1 MHLRLVRGF
10 DRANRRHGGAGGGE
24 ALEGRP
30 EGGTGGR
37 WRGRRPGAA
46 AILLAV
52 LTVASLL
59 LTACGGA
66 PAASG
71 EAGSSGGTATG
82 SASGSGTGTASGS
95 GTGSGAAGEG
105 EGYVVRH
112 AMGETPIP
120 RTPQRVVVLTNEAT
134 EALLALGV
142 KPVGAANS
150 WLGDPWY
157 DHIAPMMEGVT
168 PVGKEDQ
175 PNLEAIAAL
184 QPDLILGT
192 KMRHEKIYPQLSQ
205 IAPTVFSETIRG
217 KWQENFMLWAE
228 AVNRKAEGE
237 RLLEEWNQR
246 LEHFRQQAG
255 DKLNLEV
262 SLVRFMPGRVRILYK
277 DTFAGSIL
285 EEIGFKR
292 PPAQDRPDFAAEV
305 GKERIP
311 EMDGDILFYYSYET
325 GDGQATKLEQEWTQ
339 DPLWKNLSV
348 VKAGQVYKVDDVIWN
363 TAGGILAANLM
374 LDDLYRYVL
383 GTEPPAR

>member
-1 MHLRLVRGF
+1 MQRAWLGGLVGATRTGRGS
-10 DRANRRHGGAGGGE
+10 RATRRSW
-24 ALEGRP
+24 P
-30 EGGTGGR
+30 F
-37 WRGRRPGAA
+37 GRRVAA
-46 AILLAV
+46 LVAVSLVAALA
-52 LTVASLL
+52 LS
-59 LTACGGA
+59 ACGGGG

-71 EAGSSGGTATG
+71 GAGSSTHGGTVSGGGTGSGSATG
-82 SASGSGTGTASGS
+82 SGTASG
-95 GTGSGAAGEG
+95 AGEG

-112 AMGETPIP
+112 AMGETRIP
-120 RTPQRVVVLTNEAT
+120 RTPERVVVLTNEAT

-157 DHIAPMMEGVT
+157 DHIAPLMEGVT

-192 KMRHEKIYPQLSQ
+192 KMRHEKIYGQLSQ

-228 AVNRKAEGE
+228 AVNRQAEGE
-237 RLLEEWNQR
+237 RLLEEWR
-246 LEHFRQQAG
+246 GRIEDFRQKAG
-255 DKLNLEV
+255 DKLDMEV

-292 PPAQDRPDFAAEV
+292 PPAQDKADFAAEV

-325 GDGQATKLEQEWTQ
+325 GDGQATSLEQEWTR

-348 VKAGQVYKVDDVIWN
+348 VKRGQVYKVDDVIWN